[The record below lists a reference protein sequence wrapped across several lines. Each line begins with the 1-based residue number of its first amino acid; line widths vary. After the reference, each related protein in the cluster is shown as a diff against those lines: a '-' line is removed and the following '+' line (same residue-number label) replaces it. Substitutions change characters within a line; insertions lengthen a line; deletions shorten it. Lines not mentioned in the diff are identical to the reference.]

1 MARVLVA
8 DDCAHMRNVLRLAL
22 ERRGHVVTV
31 AVNGG
36 AAIEKAKTQVVD
48 ILVTDIFMPEEDGIG
63 AIIDFKRNHPDIKI
77 IAMTGEGRFPAETGT
92 LLDYMK
98 QLGADYAFE
107 KPFKLDAFLEAVALL
122 SPPPA
127 PEAQA

>member
-1 MARVLVA
+1 MAKVLVA

-22 ERRGHVVTV
+22 ERRGHEVIV

-36 AAIEKAKTQVVD
+36 AAIEKAKTEAVD

-63 AIIDFKRNHPDIKI
+63 AILDFKRNHPAIKI

-92 LLDYMK
+92 LLDYM
-98 QLGADYAFE
+98 QQIGADYAFE
-107 KPFKLDAFLEAVALL
+107 KPFQLDTFLDTVERLAR
-122 SPPPA
+122 
-127 PEAQA
+127 PEAS